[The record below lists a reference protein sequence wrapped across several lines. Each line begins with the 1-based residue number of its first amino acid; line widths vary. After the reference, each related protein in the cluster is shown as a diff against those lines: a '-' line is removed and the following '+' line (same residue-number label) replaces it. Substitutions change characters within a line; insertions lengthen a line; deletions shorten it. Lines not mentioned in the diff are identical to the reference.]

1 MDKIKHNNL
10 IISGLVLLL
19 LFIQRFI
26 FGFSYYPTVDDWFLY
41 LGRNMAAPDLATRP
55 FAGLFDHYII
65 APMSDHLV
73 IIECLLLVMLV
84 LGAYFIWRGLFP
96 KPTGIDTV
104 FILIVTMFP
113 VAFEGLYW
121 IASMA
126 RVVPSLF
133 FIGLSI
139 FTLRRYI
146 DFVKTRDL
154 IIFIISG
161 IFAVGFY
168 EAFIPVYLLLVCII
182 TLNSKKKYWLIGIP
196 IILTALM
203 GVYYGI
209 NAQDVTIS
217 ARFEFVKFKDLP
229 QHIEYVYEQYKDLFK
244 HGIELITG
252 SFIDG
257 IRGMKE
263 YPIGGA
269 LVVLL
274 SFAIGFFA
282 KPVAVKNRV
291 KYIWVSILLILGGVA
306 LNFIMCFVR
315 LPFRMF
321 TLMIVGIA
329 LLKQIIISYL
339 PKIPYKIVAGTVAL
353 LFAICNIGSL
363 TLYRYTNLQ
372 DREFV
377 NTLIEEYNVGETD
390 KFTYIINAPS
400 YWYNDRVAVHEYVK
414 AVTEN
419 YATIMSEVGYYTKN
433 PDPQFIMCLHE
444 WNSIGAFTPEEVD
457 ALYLY
462 YDGAKL
468 QECKLTTV
476 SPGIDVTLRDGTKVG
491 HITVENNLF
500 TYKNIPQE

>member
-19 LFIQRFI
+19 LYIQRFI
-26 FGFSYYPTVDDWFLY
+26 FGFSYYPAVDDWFLY
-41 LGRNMAAPDLATRP
+41 LGRNMATPDLATRP
-55 FAGLFDHYII
+55 FAGLLDHYII
-65 APMSDHLV
+65 APMSHHLV
-73 IIECLLLVMLV
+73 IIECMLLIMLV

-96 KPTGIDTV
+96 KPADIDTI
-104 FILIVTMFP
+104 FILMVTMFP
-113 VAFEGLYW
+113 VAFEGYYW
-121 IASMA
+121 LASMA

-133 FIGLSI
+133 FIGLSVYA
-139 FTLRRYI
+139 LRRYLNLEKI
-146 DFVKTRDL
+146 RDL
-154 IIFIISG
+154 ITFILSG

-168 EAFIPVYLLLVCII
+168 EAFIPIYILLVCII
-182 TLNSKKKYWLIGIP
+182 TLNAKKKYYLIAIP
-196 IILTALM
+196 LILTAIM

-209 NAQDVTIS
+209 NSQDVTIS

-229 QHIEYVYEQYKDLFK
+229 QHIEYVYEQYKELFK
-244 HGIELITG
+244 HSIKLISG

-257 IRGMKE
+257 IRGIKE

-274 SFAIGFFA
+274 SIALGFFT
-282 KPVAVKNRV
+282 KPVAVKNRA

-321 TLMIVGIA
+321 TLMVVGIA
-329 LLKQIIISYL
+329 LLTQIIFSYL
-339 PKIPYKIVAGTVAL
+339 PKIPYKIVAGIMAL
-353 LFAICNIGSL
+353 AFAICNIGSL
-363 TLYRYTNLQ
+363 TLYRYTNTR

-377 NTLIEEYNVGETD
+377 NTLIEEYNVGKTD

-419 YATIMSEVGYYTKN
+419 YATIMGEVGYYAKD
-433 PDPQFIMCLHE
+433 PDPEFIMCLHE

-457 ALYLY
+457 ATYLY
-462 YDGAKL
+462 YDGEKL
-468 QECKLTTV
+468 TECKLTTV
-476 SPGIDVTLRDGTKVG
+476 SPGIDVTLKDGTKVG

>member
-26 FGFSYYPTVDDWFLY
+26 FGFLYYPTVDDWFLY

-73 IIECLLLVMLV
+73 IIECLLLIMLV

-96 KPTGIDTV
+96 KPTGVDTA
-104 FILIVTMFP
+104 FMLIVTMFP
-113 VAFEGLYW
+113 VAFEGFYW
-121 IASMA
+121 IAAAA
-126 RVVPSLF
+126 RIVPSLF

-146 DFVKTRDL
+146 DFVKVRDL

-168 EAFIPVYLLLVCII
+168 EAFIPIYLLLVCII
-182 TLNSKKKYWLIGIP
+182 TFNSKKKYWLIGIP
-196 IILTALM
+196 VILTALM

-209 NAQDVTIS
+209 NAQDVAIS
-217 ARFEFVKFKDLP
+217 ARFEFVKFKNLP

-257 IRGMKE
+257 IRGIKG
-263 YPIGGA
+263 YPLGGV

-282 KPVAVKNRV
+282 KPVAVNNRV

-339 PKIPYKIVAGTVAL
+339 PKIPYKIVAGIVAL

-363 TLYRYTNLQ
+363 TLYKYAYDRDAEFTNNL
-372 DREFV
+372 V
-377 NTLIEEYNVGETD
+377 EEYDVTQPD
-390 KFTYIINAPS
+390 KYTYIFNAPS
-400 YWYNDRVAVHEYVK
+400 YWYNDRVAVYEYVK
-414 AVTEN
+414 ATTEN
-419 YATIMSEVGYYTKN
+419 YATLTGQLQYTLKTPIEN
-433 PDPQFIMCLHE
+433 PVMCLHE
-444 WNSIGAFTPEEVD
+444 WNAIGAFTPD
-457 ALYLY
+457 TLNAQYLY
-462 YDGAKL
+462 YNGEEL
-468 QECKLTTV
+468 QRCELIFAD
-476 SPGIDVTLRDGTKVG
+476 PGFDVVTHDGTLVG
-491 HITVENNLF
+491 HITVANKMF
-500 TYKNIPQE
+500 TYKNTPQG

>member
-1 MDKIKHNNL
+1 MKETKYNTPIMIGL
-10 IISGLVLLL
+10 ITAL
-19 LFIQRFI
+19 LFVQRFI
-26 FGFSYYPTVDDWFLY
+26 FGFSYYPAVDDWFLY

-55 FAGLFDHYII
+55 LAGLFDHYII

-96 KPTGIDTV
+96 KPTGIDTA
-104 FILIVTMFP
+104 FMIIVTMFP

-121 IASMA
+121 IAAAA
-126 RVVPSLF
+126 RIVPSLF

-146 DFVKTRDL
+146 DLEKARYLV
-154 IIFIISG
+154 IFIISG
-161 IFAVGFY
+161 IFAVSFY

-182 TLNSKKKYWLIGIP
+182 TLNAKKKYWLMGIP
-196 IILTALM
+196 VILTGIM

-209 NAQDVTIS
+209 NSQDVTIS

-257 IRGMKE
+257 IRGIKE

-274 SFAIGFFA
+274 SLAIGVFA
-282 KPVAVKNRV
+282 KPVAVKSRL
-291 KYIWVSILLILGGVA
+291 KYIWISILLILSGVA
-306 LNFIMCFVR
+306 LNFVMCFVR

-339 PKIPYKIVAGTVAL
+339 PKIPYKIVAGIVAL
-353 LFAICNIGSL
+353 AFAICNIGSL
-363 TLYRYTNLQ
+363 TLYRYTNTR

-377 NTLIEEYNVGETD
+377 NTLIDEYNVDEID

-400 YWYNDRVAVHEYVK
+400 YWYNDRVKAYEYVK
-414 AVTEN
+414 ATTEN
-419 YATIMSEVGYYTKN
+419 YATIMGEVEYYTKN
-433 PDPQFIMCLHE
+433 PNLKFIMCLHE
-444 WNSIGAFTPEEVD
+444 DNSIGAFTPEEVD

-462 YDGAKL
+462 HDGTRL
-468 QECKLTTV
+468 QECKLITV
-476 SPGIDVTLRDGTKVG
+476 SPGIDVILNDGTKAG

-500 TYKNIPQE
+500 TYKNLAR